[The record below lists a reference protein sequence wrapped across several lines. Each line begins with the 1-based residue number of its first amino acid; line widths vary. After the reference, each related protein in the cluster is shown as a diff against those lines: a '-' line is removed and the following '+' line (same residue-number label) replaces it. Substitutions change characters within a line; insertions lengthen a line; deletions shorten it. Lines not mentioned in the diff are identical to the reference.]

1 MKSKTAMI
9 LFFLILPLLSSRP
22 ADAGTDSKAVGS
34 RLKPLTFTT
43 LWLPQAQF
51 TGYLVAQEKGFYRE
65 AGLDVTLF
73 NGGPDR
79 PPAETLASGKTD
91 LALMFLFKG
100 IEQRARGVKLVN
112 LAQMNRHS
120 ALMIVAKKSSGIRV
134 PADLNGRK
142 IGVWRSEYRAL
153 PQAFFDKYRL
163 NVEIV
168 PLSSSINLFL
178 WDGIDA
184 IAAMWYNEYHTV
196 LNSGFDPDEL
206 TSFFFAEYGLDYP
219 EDGIYALESFVSR
232 NQEICGAFVD
242 ASIKGWM
249 FAFANPD
256 SALRIVTRAMLREH
270 VPTNMAHQTWMLHR
284 MKDVIIPEGN
294 LDLIGRLDEPVFR
307 QVAGTLVKGGV
318 IRNVPN
324 FRTFYRWRGVHAE
337 K

>member
-1 MKSKTAMI
+1 MNFKHAVTLLIIPSL
-9 LFFLILPLLSSRP
+9 LFSRSDVMG
-22 ADAGTDSKAVGS
+22 ADSKGVKSG
-34 RLKPLTFTT
+34 LMPVTFTT

-65 AGLDVTLF
+65 AGLDVTLLH
-73 NGGPDR
+73 GGPDR
-79 PPAETLASGKTD
+79 PPAENLASGKTD
-91 LALMFLFKG
+91 LAMMFLFKG
-100 IEQRARGVKLVN
+100 IEQRAKGVKLVN

-120 ALMIVAKKSSGIRV
+120 ALMLVAKKSSGIRQ

-142 IGVWRSEYRAL
+142 IGVWRSEYSIL
-153 PQAFFDKYRL
+153 PRAFFDKYRL
-163 NVEIV
+163 DVQIV

-206 TSFFFAEYGLDYP
+206 TSFFFFEHGLDMP

-232 NQEICGAFVD
+232 NPEACSAFVD

-249 FAFANPD
+249 YAFANPD
-256 SALRIVTRAMLREH
+256 SALRIVTRAMLKLH
-270 VPTNMAHQTWMLHR
+270 VPTNLAHQTWMLNR
-284 MKDVIIPEGN
+284 MKDVIIPEGDP
-294 LDLIGRLDEPVFR
+294 DLIGRLEEPMFR
-307 QVAGTLVKGGV
+307 QVAGTLVKGRV
-318 IRNVPN
+318 IRKIPD
-324 FRTFYRWRGVHAE
+324 FKSFYRWRGSHVQ